1 MNSKTGRASGIGALR
16 IAALATV
23 ATSAFTLP
31 GFENQA
37 HAQALAPVADVCTG
51 LSLNESQLTNLLGA
65 VNQPIVTPIQGTVN
79 DVLDILAVVD
89 GALPLVTL
97 GTLADLNIDVTT
109 IVDDAVAGNPV
120 SVQLVDSSGTVLG
133 AGECNLAADAYTLN
147 TQSGIQIGGNQISGL
162 GANGQAASAGE
173 LDAIAFGNNA
183 STAAGATGAIAL
195 GPNASV
201 TAPNSVALGADSVAD
216 RANTVSVGSAGA
228 ERQITNVAAGTA
240 PTDAATVG
248 QVDTAIA
255 AATSNSVQ
263 YDGAGQTSVTLAG
276 AGGTT
281 VTNVADGAL
290 SATSSDAVNGSQLFA
305 TNQDVAANAGDISAL
320 DGRVTAN
327 DADIASLDGRVTTNE
342 SDIASLDGRVT
353 TNETD
358 IADLQALGVQYDDA
372 SQGTITLGGADGTIV
387 TNVAPGALNA
397 TSTDAVNGAQLFAT
411 NQAVGALD
419 TRVTQNEADI
429 ATNTA
434 DIAALQ
440 VTTGG
445 FDTRITQNE
454 DDIAALDGRVT
465 TNESDIAAL
474 DGRVTTNEAD
484 IATLDGRV
492 TTNEADIANLD
503 GRVTTNETDIANLDG
518 RVTTNEGDIAN
529 LDGRVTVNEGDIASL
544 DGRVTTNEG
553 DITNLDTRVTTAEGN
568 ISSIDSRVTV
578 NEGSIVSI
586 QAQLA
591 NVPVTYVSDADGTT
605 PSATPTD
612 TVAFQSASGGAARV
626 TNVAAGALTATSTDA
641 VNGSQLFETNAQVAQ
656 NTSDITNVR
665 NNLQGSTVVAVQYS
679 DPDNP
684 NVSNG
689 GTITNDVTLVGADFS
704 APVVLHNVANGTL
717 ANDAANIGQ
726 LQAGLADV
734 MATSMGYTDTRVMEA
749 MAYTDMRVADLT
761 FDLADLRDDAF
772 AGTAAAMAMSAI
784 PQSVDPNKSTIGG
797 GVGHYRGETAFG
809 FGYSGLS
816 GDGKLSFNVRGT
828 VDTHGKGG
836 VAAGAGFHF

>member
-109 IVDDAVAGNPV
+109 IVDNAVAGNPV

-195 GPNASV
+195 GTNASV

-281 VTNVADGAL
+281 LTNVADGAL

-305 TNQDVAANAGDISAL
+305 TNQAVSANDGDIA
-320 DGRVTAN
+320 A
-327 DADIASLDGRVTTNE
+327 LDGRVTTNE
-342 SDIASLDGRVT
+342 GDIA
-353 TNETD
+353 N
-358 IADLQALGVQYDDA
+358 LQALGVQYDDA
-372 SQGTITLGGADGTIV
+372 SQGTITLGGAGGTTI
-387 TNVAPGALNA
+387 TNVAPGTLSA
-397 TSTDAVNGAQLFAT
+397 TSTDAVNGSQLFAT

-419 TRVTQNEADI
+419 TRVTQNEANI

-434 DIAALQ
+434 DIANLQ
-440 VTTGG
+440 VTTSG

-454 DDIAALDGRVT
+454 DDIAA
-465 TNESDIAAL
+465 
-474 DGRVTTNEAD
+474 
-484 IATLDGRV
+484 LDGRV

-612 TVAFQSASGGAARV
+612 TVAFQSASGRAARV

-784 PQSVDPNKSTIGG
+784 PQSVDPSKSTIGG

-809 FGYSGLS
+809 FGYSGLT
-816 GDGKLSFNVRGT
+816 GDGKMSFNVRGT
-828 VDTHGKGG
+828 IDTHGKGG

>member
-1 MNSKTGRASGIGALR
+1 MMNSKTGRASGIGALR

-31 GFENQA
+31 GLENEA

-79 DVLDILAVVD
+79 GVLDILAVVD
-89 GALPLVTL
+89 SALPVTL

-195 GPNASV
+195 GTNAFV

-216 RANTVSVGSAGA
+216 RANTVSVGAAGA

-255 AATSNSVQ
+255 AATGNSVQ

-419 TRVTQNEADI
+419 TRVTQNEVDI

-454 DDIAALDGRVT
+454 
-465 TNESDIAAL
+465 NDIAAL

-492 TTNEADIANLD
+492 TTNETDIANLD

-641 VNGSQLFETNAQVAQ
+641 VNGSQLFETNGQVAQ
-656 NTSDITNVR
+656 NASDITTVR

-689 GTITNDVTLVGADFS
+689 GTITNDVALVGADFS

-784 PQSVDPNKSTIGG
+784 PQSVDPSKSTIGG

-809 FGYSGLS
+809 FGYSGLT
-816 GDGKLSFNVRGT
+816 GDGKMSFNVRGT
-828 VDTHGKGG
+828 IDTHGKGG